1 MRFRIKFGM
10 TYLQH
15 PHIIYRF
22 NNKSVLSAGKHLPQA
37 TPLYY
42 HLDKKNSLTTLST
55 HIFLK
60 NSIKKC
66 KNYTCLE

>member
-42 HLDKKNSLTTLST
+42 HLDKKKLTHNTFNT
-55 HIFLK
+55 YIP
-60 NSIKKC
+60 KKFN
-66 KNYTCLE
+66 KKM